1 MARDGVLLLPTWFSR
16 DLIDDVRLV
25 FVFNAAFTVF
35 IVLTVCLSS
44 SSSYLFASKHNI
56 STSIQK
62 ISEAGCQRGTNTHQC
77 WPPSQ
82 LSDII
87 QVHKYTKKH

>member
-44 SSSYLFASKHNI
+44 SSSSYLFASKHNI

-62 ISEAGCQRGTNTHQC
+62 YQRQAAREALTPINAGRPHN
-77 WPPSQ
+77 
-82 LSDII
+82 
-87 QVHKYTKKH
+87 